1 MALDVNMESIT
12 RRARLI
18 IVCGLP
24 CAGKTTRAKALESRL
39 PAFRMC
45 PDEWMDALGIN
56 LWEETTRAR
65 IEALQWSMAQQLLK
79 LGISVIIEWGTWGR
93 SERDV
98 LREGARKLGA
108 AVELHFLDAPVDEL
122 FRRAQLRVM
131 ENPPMTREDLQRW
144 SDGFER
150 PTLEEMALFDAQ
162 PLSFS

>member
-1 MALDVNMESIT
+1 MESNT

-56 LWEETTRAR
+56 LWEEATRAR

-150 PTLEEMALFDAQ
+150 PTPEEMALFDAQ

>member
-1 MALDVNMESIT
+1 MESGT

-24 CAGKTTRAKALESRL
+24 CAGKTTNAKALESRL

-56 LWEETTRAR
+56 LWEEATRAR

-79 LGISVIIEWGTWGR
+79 LGISVIIEWGTWRR

-98 LREGARKLGA
+98 LREGARMLGA

-150 PTLEEMALFDAQ
+150 PTPEEMALFDAQ
-162 PLSFS
+162 KLSFS